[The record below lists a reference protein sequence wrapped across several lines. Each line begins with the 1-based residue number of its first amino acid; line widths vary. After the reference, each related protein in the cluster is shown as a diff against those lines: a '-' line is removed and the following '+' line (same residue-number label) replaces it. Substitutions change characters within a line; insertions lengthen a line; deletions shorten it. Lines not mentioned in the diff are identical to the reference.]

1 MLDKYTELRAGESD
15 PIELEKKWR
24 VALRDQK
31 RAFKEA
37 EAEGREGEVID
48 IGRMARFNKINE
60 QGPWAKDWHLEN
72 TRLGGYIYDIP
83 HPLTKKACRKPPK
96 GYRYRWASM
105 QKLLAEDRIVFG
117 ADHTE
122 TAQLR
127 RYLTDSKDA
136 IRSVITIPG
145 RNGADRLN
153 YLLTEGAAAFPH
165 PKPVEL
171 MELLIA
177 ASGDLDCLVL
187 DPFAGSG
194 TTGDAVMR
202 LNVQDGGIRRFILIE
217 EGEPNDRYAR
227 TVTVPRLRSAIAR
240 DQLNGSFTFL
250 QAGAQLDREAI
261 LQLER
266 HAIADLVLQTDV
278 TGYGRGIEKLR
289 RPAKYVI
296 GHNARM
302 EAIALYWNGP
312 DDSVVTLPV
321 LTEVFEEVKE
331 LGLAK
336 PIRVYGA
343 TSPVGETAT
352 YHFRQIP
359 DEILAQLQLY
369 EGLEEVEN
377 GESGS

>member
-177 ASGDLDCLVL
+177 ASGDMDCLVL